1 MLDFLLRRFLTAI
14 PVLVI
19 VSLIS
24 FGIMRLIPGDPAQVM
39 AGVGASN
46 EQVAVLRSQLL
57 LDRPMHEQLFH
68 YYRGLIIGDL
78 GNSLTYGSNVLQTIL
93 DRLPV
98 TLSLGFYA
106 LVLTLPFGIGLGI
119 LAAIYRGSW
128 LDTMF
133 SGVALLGLSVP
144 NFWLG
149 MMGVLLFS
157 VHLGWLPSSGYVPI
171 ENGIL
176 PWLASLTLP
185 AIVLGTPQIGLLA
198 RITRSAMLD
207 VLRQD
212 FVRTARAKGAGEPR
226 TIGIH
231 ALGNAAIPIV
241 TVIGM
246 IVSLMVT
253 GGVVTEQVFA
263 LPGIGRLVI
272 QSILSRDY
280 PVVQGVLLLSACGFV
295 LINLLVDMVYT
306 LLDPRVTYD

>member
-1 MLDFLLRRFLTAI
+1 MPDFLLRRLFTAI

-19 VSLIS
+19 VSLVS

-57 LDRPMHEQLFH
+57 LDRPMHEQLFY
-68 YYRGLIIGDL
+68 YYRGLAIGDL
-78 GNSLTYGSNVLQTIL
+78 GNSLTYGAGVFQIIME
-93 DRLPV
+93 RLPI
-98 TLSLGFYA
+98 TLSLGLYS
-106 LVLTLPFGIGLGI
+106 LIITLPIGIGLGI
-119 LAAIYRGSW
+119 LAAVYRNSW
-128 LDTMF
+128 LDTLF
-133 SGVALLGLSVP
+133 SGIALLGLSVP

-171 ENGIL
+171 SKGIV

-185 AIVLGTPQIGLLA
+185 AFVLATSQIGLLA

-212 FVRTARAKGAGEPR
+212 YVRTARAKGAGEGR
-226 TIGIH
+226 TIGLH
-231 ALGNAAIPIV
+231 ALGNASIPIV

-263 LPGIGRLVI
+263 LPGVGRLVI
-272 QSILSRDY
+272 QSILARDY
-280 PVVQGVLLLSACGFV
+280 PVVQGVLLLSAVGFV
-295 LINLLVDMVYT
+295 IINLLVDMLYT
-306 LLDPRVTYD
+306 LLDPRVSYD